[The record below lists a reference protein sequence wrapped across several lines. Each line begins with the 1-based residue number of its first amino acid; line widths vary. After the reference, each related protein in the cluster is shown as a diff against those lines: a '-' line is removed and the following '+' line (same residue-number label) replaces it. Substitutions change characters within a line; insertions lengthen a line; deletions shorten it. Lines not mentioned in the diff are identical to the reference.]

1 MPGIPALPTETM
13 ATQATYHA
21 ALETNLPHVRERI
34 AAAAERSGR
43 DPDTVR
49 VVAVT
54 KGHAPGAIEAALAA
68 GLRDIGENRV
78 EELQRKV
85 PLFQAG
91 TVTWHAIG
99 HIQRR
104 KAAGAAR
111 LAALI
116 HSVDS
121 VRLAE
126 KLSRLGEAQA
136 RRVPVLVQVNASGE
150 AAKGGLPAAL
160 DPEAALD
167 GIGAIAVLPGLRV
180 MGLMTMAPFVADEAT
195 LRTTFARTRATLEA
209 ASSIDGLAG
218 RELSMGMSNDYEIA
232 VEEGSTMVRLG
243 TTLFGPRPA

>member
-1 MPGIPALPTETM
+1 MTGHES
-13 ATQATYHA
+13 YHRA
-21 ALETNLPHVRERI
+21 VAENLPRVRDRI

-43 DPDTVR
+43 DPGEVR

-54 KGHAPGAIEAALAA
+54 KGHPPGAIEAALAA

-78 EELQRKV
+78 EELQWKA
-85 PLFQAG
+85 PMFGAG

-121 VRLAE
+121 LRLAE
-126 KLSRLGEAQA
+126 KLSRLGEAEG
-136 RRVPVLVQVNASGE
+136 RRIPVLVQVNASGE
-150 AAKGGLPAAL
+150 ATKGGFPAAHAP
-160 DPEAALD
+160 DEAVA
-167 GIGAIAVLPGLRV
+167 GIARVAGLPGLRV
-180 MGLMTMAPFVADEAT
+180 EGLMTMAPFVADEAG
-195 LRTTFARTRATLEA
+195 LRATFRTARAVLEA
-209 ASSIDGLAG
+209 ASEFDGVEG

-232 VEEGSTMVRLG
+232 VEEGSTIVRLG
-243 TTLFGPRPA
+243 TTLLGPRPR

>member
-1 MPGIPALPTETM
+1 MSTHGP
-13 ATQATYHA
+13 YHL
-21 ALETNLPHVRERI
+21 ALESNLPRVRERI
-34 AAAAERSGR
+34 AAAAVRSGR
-43 DPDTVR
+43 DPGAVR

-54 KGHAPGAIEAALAA
+54 KGHPPGAIEAALAA

-78 EELQRKV
+78 EELQWKV
-85 PLFQAG
+85 PLFESA

-121 VRLAE
+121 FHLAE
-126 KLSRLGEAQA
+126 KLSRLGEAEG

-150 AAKGGLPAAL
+150 ASKGGFPVARDL
-160 DPEAALD
+160 DGALD
-167 GIGAIAVLPGLRV
+167 GIGRVAALPGLRV
-180 MGLMTMAPFVADEAT
+180 RGLMTMAPFVADEAT
-195 LRTTFARTRATLEA
+195 LRATFQRTRAALEA
-209 ASSIDGLAG
+209 ASAINGIEGS
-218 RELSMGMSNDYEIA
+218 ELSMGMSNDFEIA

-243 TTLFGPRPA
+243 TTLFGKRPG